1 MKKILAI
8 LLAVLMITVMGCE
21 TQEEINYIDVN
32 AKNVD
37 MSAYDGMS
45 STDHHFLAV
54 TPTEVLRLI
63 REGGSGIFLISYSA
77 CPNCQNSVKYVEEAA
92 ANLGVTVYY
101 MDCYDQSDPLLD
113 NLDEFISVLS
123 PILDE
128 RDGEKVVLTPEVFQL
143 INGEFG
149 DYLIGAYETA
159 DYEGL
164 MQAFVSE

>member
-1 MKKILAI
+1 M
-8 LLAVLMITVMGCE
+8 
-21 TQEEINYIDVN
+21 
-32 AKNVD
+32 
-37 MSAYDGMS
+37 
-45 STDHHFLAV
+45 
-54 TPTEVLRLI
+54 
-63 REGGSGIFLISYSA
+63 
-77 CPNCQNSVKYVEEAA
+77 
-92 ANLGVTVYY
+92 GVTVYY

>member
-8 LLAVLMITVMGCE
+8 LLAVLMVAVTGCD
-21 TQEEINYIDVN
+21 QNEEIKYIDIT

-37 MSAYDGMS
+37 MSAYEGMS

-54 TPTEVLRLI
+54 TPTEVLRQI
-63 REGGSGIFLISYSA
+63 EEGGSGIFVVSWKDCI
-77 CPNCQNSVKYVEEAA
+77 NCQHSMRYIEEAA
-92 ANLGVTVYY
+92 AKLDVTVYY
-101 MDCYDQSDPLLD
+101 MDCYDASDPLMD
-113 NLDEFISVLS
+113 KLDEFIEVLS

-159 DYEGL
+159 DYEEL
-164 MQAFVSE
+164 MQPFVSE